1 MAVVSTE
8 RSTPSVRF
16 WERWLCNLGYHNP
29 RKGGLMSGRVETY
42 QYERG
47 SESLPFIEC
56 QRCGREYIGTVTVQ
70 DSYRFP
76 LDRPA
81 GPWDR

>member
-1 MAVVSTE
+1 MSWNE
-8 RSTPSVRF
+8 QPPLLPF
-16 WERWLCNLGYHNP
+16 IGRWLCNLGYHQP
-29 RKGGLMSGRVETY
+29 RKHGSLIGRTETY
-42 QYERG
+42 TYTHG
-47 SESLPFIEC
+47 STTIPFITC

-81 GPWDR
+81 GPNW